1 MRILVFGEYLFA
13 GAWRSEAWVAQAC
26 AALAA
31 RGHEVT
37 LACDG
42 GKDPAG
48 FVPCRVIVRRPL
60 RTWRATSPVA
70 FSRWARAVAASTAHD
85 ASLSFTPLARADATL
100 PLGGPL
106 ATLSLMV
113 GLMNPIAVG
122 LELLHQPWLPAAIAM
137 EASLARSGS
146 DVRLRIGLSRDGDWA
161 AAVGYASRLPWVGDS
176 VRAQRVARS
185 RAREI
190 LGISPRRP
198 VLLLSSVHPKRPG
211 LEPMLHA
218 LADARAEARPALA
231 PLALVV
237 GRNGYSV
244 HASAARAGCADAL
257 RILSATDRM
266 ADALDACD
274 LVVAPAGT
282 PPAEGTGRLIADAL
296 RRGRPVLADRDSTGA
311 ELLTPGPENGY
322 ANPGLIVERR
332 TSAAWHHALRGA
344 LNPDWLDAATH
355 AAIDAGRSLSLDS
368 FAERLEGV
376 LRRSAERRNAVSPP

>member
-13 GAWRSEAWVAQAC
+13 GAWRSEAWIAMVC
-26 AALAA
+26 AALAE
-31 RGHEVT
+31 RGRTVT

-48 FVPCRVIVRRPL
+48 FAPCRVIVRRPL
-60 RTWRATSPVA
+60 RTWRATSPIA
-70 FSRWARAVAASTAHD
+70 FSRWARTIAATTPHD

-100 PLGGPL
+100 PLGGAL
-106 ATLSLMV
+106 AMLNLMV
-113 GLMNPIAVG
+113 GAMNPIAVG

-137 EASLARSGS
+137 EASLARSGGG
-146 DVRLRIGLSRDGDWA
+146 VRLRIGLPRDSDSA
-161 AAVGYASRLPWVGDS
+161 AALGYASRLPWVGDS
-176 VRAQRVARS
+176 VRAQRIARS
-185 RAREI
+185 RAREL
-190 LGISPRRP
+190 LGISLRRP
-198 VLLLSSVHPKRPG
+198 VLLISSVHPKRPG

-231 PLALVV
+231 PVALVV

-244 HASAARAGCADAL
+244 HAAAARAGCADAL

-274 LVVAPAGT
+274 LVVAPAG
-282 PPAEGTGRLIADAL
+282 AARSEGTGRLIADAL
-296 RRGRPVLADRDSTGA
+296 RRGRPVLADRNAPGA
-311 ELLTPGPENGY
+311 ELLIPGPENGY

-332 TSAAWHHALRGA
+332 TSAAWHQVLRGG
-344 LNPDWLDAATH
+344 LNPDWLDAATL

-376 LRRSAERRNAVSPP
+376 LHRSAERRAAVSRP